1 MNKYQVKKDILLM
14 DFLLNY
20 YNKKNVKNLLK
31 YKLVMV
37 NENVISQ
44 FDFPLK
50 IGDVVVEIEYS
61 DNKKTFNECM
71 VNILKQ
77 KKKMG

>member
-1 MNKYQVKKDILLM
+1 MEEIINLNIKSSKGEWNLKKQEKIMKYI
-14 DFLLNY
+14 NNTETPY
-20 YNKKNVKNLLK
+20 
-31 YKLVMV
+31 
-37 NENVISQ
+37 I
-44 FDFPLK
+44 LK
-50 IGDVVVEIEYS
+50 IGDMVVEIEYS

>member
-31 YKLVMV
+31 YKLVMLMKMLLV
-37 NENVISQ
+37 NLI
-44 FDFPLK
+44 FR
-50 IGDVVVEIEYS
+50 
-61 DNKKTFNECM
+61 
-71 VNILKQ
+71 
-77 KKKMG
+77 

>member
-1 MNKYQVKKDILLM
+1 MNKYQMKKDILLM

-50 IGDVVVEIEYS
+50 IGDVVIV
-61 DNKKTFNECM
+61 NKKEGTFFGG
-71 VNILKQ
+71 V
-77 KKKMG
+77 

>member
-14 DFLLNY
+14 EFLLNY

-31 YKLVMV
+31 YKLVIV

-50 IGDVVVEIEYS
+50 IGDVVIV
-61 DNKKTFNECM
+61 NKKRR
-71 VNILKQ
+71 
-77 KKKMG
+77 